1 MHFIDRYLFYSFR
14 RLAAVFPSG
23 VSCTLK
29 LSRAFPKWRINFP
42 AINATRDSIG
52 DVINAQRY
60 TSGNILLSGDTD
72 SSISDLPEWTRSSI
86 VKSGI

>member
-14 RLAAVFPSG
+14 RLAAMFPSG

-52 DVINAQRY
+52 DVINA
-60 TSGNILLSGDTD
+60 
-72 SSISDLPEWTRSSI
+72 
-86 VKSGI
+86 